1 MRRLA
6 SKFTILLVFIF
17 IISLSACTVSK
28 ESKNN
33 RTTPPKQQNKQ
44 AVTKIS
50 DYFPVTAGSTWEY
63 EGIGNE
69 YAAFSREVL
78 FVSGK
83 QAQIK
88 EDNGGTVSTSIF
100 TVSADNIKRVYFS
113 GETYNP
119 ENLLPDKFSANDSTV
134 ILQGPLKVGT
144 SWGEGENKREISSLD
159 ISTDTPAGKFAH
171 CLQIKSGSQDST
183 VYEYYSKGTG
193 LVKREFIAGEAKI
206 ISQLKKYNIRR

>member
-1 MRRLA
+1 MRRLV
-6 SKFTILLVFIF
+6 SQFTTLLVFIV

-28 ESKNN
+28 ESKNGQ
-33 RTTPPKQQNKQ
+33 TTPPKIENKQ
-44 AVTKIS
+44 AVIKVC
-50 DYFPVTAGSTWEY
+50 DYFPLTAGSSWEY

-69 YAAFSREVL
+69 YASFNREVL
-78 FVSGK
+78 FSEGK

-100 TVSADNIKRVYFS
+100 AISDDSIERIYFT

-119 ENLLPDKFSANDSTV
+119 ENLLPDKFSSNDNT
-134 ILQGPLKVGT
+134 IIIKGPLKIGT
-144 SWGEGENKREISSLD
+144 SWGEGKNKREISSLD
-159 ISTDTPAGKFAH
+159 MSIDTPAGKFEH

-193 LVKREFIAGEAKI
+193 LVKREFISGEAEI
-206 ISQLKKYNIRR
+206 ISQLKKFNIR